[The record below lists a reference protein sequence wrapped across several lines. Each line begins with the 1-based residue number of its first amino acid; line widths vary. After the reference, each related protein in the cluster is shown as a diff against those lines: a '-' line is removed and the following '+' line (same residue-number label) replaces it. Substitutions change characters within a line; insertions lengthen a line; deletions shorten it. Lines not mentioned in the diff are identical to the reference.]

1 MEWQIK
7 KILIGLDLD
16 HDSKLKTLHKAI
28 KMAEYSH
35 AKLTVLY
42 ACPDYLANP
51 MLGIFLTDEI
61 LEKAQTQY
69 QTQLEDLCKAN
80 IPKSVEWETAIG
92 SCKGHKPYLCLTEKA
107 KAENFDLIVVGE
119 HDRHG
124 FDHIWL
130 GSNAEKIMRYAP
142 CTVMVVKN
150 KETED

>member
-28 KMAEYSH
+28 KIAQYSK

-42 ACPDYLANP
+42 ACPDYLATP
-51 MLGIFLTDEI
+51 MVGLFITEEI
-61 LEKAQTQY
+61 LEKAKVGY
-69 QTQLEDLCKAN
+69 QTQLEDLCKEQ
-80 IPKSVEWETAIG
+80 IPDSVEWSATIG

-107 KAENFDLIVVGE
+107 KEEDFDLIVVGE
-119 HDRHG
+119 HDAHG
-124 FDHIWL
+124 LDHIWL

-150 KETED
+150 KEV